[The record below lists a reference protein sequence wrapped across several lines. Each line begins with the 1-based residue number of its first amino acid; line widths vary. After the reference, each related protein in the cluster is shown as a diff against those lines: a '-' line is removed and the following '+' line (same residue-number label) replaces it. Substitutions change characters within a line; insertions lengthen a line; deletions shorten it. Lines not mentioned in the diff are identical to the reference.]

1 MVGNI
6 KGISGGS
13 DDKEAA
19 NLAGW
24 RFIKE
29 SDFAARARWGGEK
42 GISLISARQTGYLL
56 AQRRQPGDPDVL
68 AKKSSKI

>member
-6 KGISGGS
+6 KGVSGGS
-13 DDKEAA
+13 DDQGAA

-29 SDFAARARWGGEK
+29 SDFAAGVR
-42 GISLISARQTGYLL
+42 
-56 AQRRQPGDPDVL
+56 
-68 AKKSSKI
+68 